1 MSKIL
6 ITYFS
11 KTGNTKIIA
20 ETIFKTVDGEK
31 VIKPVKE
38 LLDNELEGYRLI
50 FIGFPV
56 HSHSVPFPVEAV
68 LKNIPPNKKIAF
80 FSTHG
85 SLTGSRLAREALEYA
100 AVMMSKAKLL
110 GTFTC
115 RGKVSPEA
123 LEVLEKS
130 PEHKAWAEMA
140 ASADTHPDENDLED
154 AASFARWIMTLAE
167 QD

>member
-100 AVMMSKAKLL
+100 TVMMSKAKLL

-115 RGKVSPEA
+115 RGKVSPDA
-123 LEVLEKS
+123 LEVLENHRS
-130 PEHKAWAEMA
+130 IRPG
-140 ASADTHPDENDLED
+140 L
-154 AASFARWIMTLAE
+154 RWLLQLILTRMRTTWKMPPPSSGG
-167 QD
+167 

>member
-31 VIKPVKE
+31 IIKPINE
-38 LLDNELEGYRLI
+38 LLDKELEGYSLI
-50 FIGFPV
+50 FIGFPI
-56 HSHSVPFPVEAV
+56 HSHSVPFPIEAV

-100 AVMMSKAKLL
+100 SVITSKAKLL

-140 ASADTHPDENDLED
+140 VSADTNPDENDMED
-154 AASFARWIMTLAE
+154 AASFARWIIILAA

>member
-11 KTGNTKIIA
+11 KTGNTKIIG
-20 ETIFKTVDGEK
+20 ENIFKTVDGEK

-38 LLDNELEGYRLI
+38 LLDNELEGYSLI

-56 HSHSVPFPVEAV
+56 YSHSIPFPVEAV
-68 LKNIPPNKKIAF
+68 LENIPLNKKIAF

-85 SLTGSRLAREALEYA
+85 ALTGSRLAREALEYA
-100 AVMMSKAKLL
+100 TVMTSKTKLL

-123 LEVLEKS
+123 LEVLGKS

-140 ASADTHPDENDLED
+140 ASAATHPDENDLED
-154 AASFARWIMTLAE
+154 AASFAKWIMILAA

>member
-11 KTGNTKIIA
+11 KTGNTKIIG

-31 VIKPVKE
+31 AIKPVKE
-38 LLDNELEGYRLI
+38 LLDNELEGYSLI

-56 HSHSVPFPVEAV
+56 YSHSIPFPVEAV
-68 LKNIPPNKKIAF
+68 LKNIPPNKKTAF

-100 AVMMSKAKLL
+100 TVMTSKTKLL

-123 LEVLEKS
+123 LEVLGKS
-130 PEHKAWAEMA
+130 PEHKAWVEMA

-154 AASFARWIMTLAE
+154 AASFARWIMTLAA
-167 QD
+167 QA

>member
-38 LLDNELEGYRLI
+38 LLDNELEGYSLI

-56 HSHSVPFPVEAV
+56 HSHSVPFPVELV

-85 SLTGSRLAREALEYA
+85 ALTGSRLAREALEYA
-100 AVMMSKAKLL
+100 TVMTSKTKLL

-154 AASFARWIMTLAE
+154 AASFAGWVMTLAA

>member
-1 MSKIL
+1 MSKTL

-11 KTGNTKIIA
+11 KTGNTKKIA
-20 ETIFKTVDGEK
+20 DAIYMALEGNK
-31 VIKPVKE
+31 VIKPI
-38 LLDNELEGYRLI
+38 NELQESELEEYSLI

-56 HSHSVPFPVEAV
+56 YSHSIPFPLEVI
-68 LKNIPPNKKIAF
+68 LKNIPPNKKIAL

-85 SLTGSRLAREALEYA
+85 SLTGSRLSREALEYA
-100 AVMMSKAKLL
+100 TVLTSKAKVL
-110 GTFTC
+110 GSFSC
-115 RGKVSPEA
+115 RGKVTPQA

-140 ASADTHPDENDLED
+140 VSASTHPDESDLED
-154 AASFARWIMTLAE
+154 ARAFAKWIMILST